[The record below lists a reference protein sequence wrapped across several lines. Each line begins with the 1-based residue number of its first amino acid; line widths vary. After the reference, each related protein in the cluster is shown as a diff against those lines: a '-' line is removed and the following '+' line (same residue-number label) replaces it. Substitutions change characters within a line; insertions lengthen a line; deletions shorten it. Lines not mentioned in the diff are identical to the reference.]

1 MVVKNMSAKAF
12 ETCCVASHHGF
23 CVADVSCSLQTST
36 CTRQRNELQSVDRY
50 TCGTPHFSHAQ
61 SLHSTD
67 DTCVWLKTSSLSC
80 APKTLT
86 SSTHQGSSFAAR
98 DTEHFLT
105 ISFFYLSCVV
115 FVYLSDSRPVA
126 HASINPLRRSTAGWH
141 FCGLPTSHTK
151 CLFSSASVHSHVI
164 FTILVAGRSLAVVA
178 ERFVL
183 KTMFGVASRILGSAV
198 GSFHGGRDRSQVCG

>member
-1 MVVKNMSAKAF
+1 M
-12 ETCCVASHHGF
+12 ASPHGF
-23 CVADVSCSLQTST
+23 CVADVSCSLRDFEMHTPKK
-36 CTRQRNELQSVDRY
+36 CVAKRRQIHLRHA
-50 TCGTPHFSHAQ
+50 TFSHAQ
-61 SLHSTD
+61 SLHSAD

-86 SSTHQGSSFAAR
+86 SSTHHGSSFAAR

-115 FVYLSDSRPVA
+115 FVYFSDSRSVA

-183 KTMFGVASRILGSAV
+183 KTMFVTLLL
-198 GSFHGGRDRSQVCG
+198 